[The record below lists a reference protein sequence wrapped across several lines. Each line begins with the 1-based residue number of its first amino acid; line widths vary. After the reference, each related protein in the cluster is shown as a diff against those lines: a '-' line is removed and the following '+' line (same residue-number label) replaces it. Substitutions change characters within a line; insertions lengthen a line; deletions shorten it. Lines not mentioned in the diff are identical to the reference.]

1 VKREIKFYKTKDGK
15 CPVKE
20 FIDTLPGKVAQ
31 KIAWVLR
38 LIETQE
44 KIPKTYFKNL
54 TGTKIYE
61 CRIEFSGN
69 IYRIL
74 GQFYQGRF
82 ILLTNGFQKKTQK
95 TPKDE
100 IELCNRRMADQIK
113 RGVMYE

>member
-1 VKREIKFYKTKDGK
+1 MKREIKFYKTKDGK

-20 FIDTLPGKVAQ
+20 FIDSLPGKVAQ
-31 KIAWVLR
+31 KIAWVLM

-44 KIPKTYFKNL
+44 KVPRTYFKNL
-54 TGTKIYE
+54 AGTKIYE
-61 CRIEFSGN
+61 CRIEFGRN

-74 GQFYQGRF
+74 GQFYQGHF

-100 IELCNRRMADQIK
+100 IELCNKRMEDQIE
-113 RGVMYE
+113 RGVRYE

>member
-1 VKREIKFYKTKDGK
+1 MPCKRIYRYSTRKS
-15 CPVKE
+15 CS
-20 FIDTLPGKVAQ
+20 

-61 CRIEFSGN
+61 CRIEFSRN